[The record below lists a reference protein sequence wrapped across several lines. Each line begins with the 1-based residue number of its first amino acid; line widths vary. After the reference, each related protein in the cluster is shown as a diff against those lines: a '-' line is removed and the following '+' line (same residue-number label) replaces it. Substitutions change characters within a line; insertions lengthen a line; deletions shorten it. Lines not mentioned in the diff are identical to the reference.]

1 MCAST
6 LLWENLKLKGGA
18 SIVRHRLGPREPRKP
33 FIHFSLGKAGPF
45 TLEIHIHF
53 KSVKCKAHQI
63 MRCRIKPCF
72 KTAPKQFFEGVP
84 HEWLRSSIV
93 GLIPMGLLWDF
104 YWDSYGIS
112 MTFLWEFYNVSKG
125 FLCNFFGSSMIF
137 LNRILCIFCGISMQF
152 LFLSYGISMVMIFLW
167 DSCEISMGSLW
178 YF

>member
-93 GLIPMGLLWDF
+93 GLRWESVLCPTFSRVEMFKIILSVLLLKLFSLTWFHPFLVFLWDF
-104 YWDSYGIS
+104 YGIP
-112 MTFLWEFYNVSKG
+112 MG
-125 FLCNFFGSSMIF
+125 FLLG
-137 LNRILCIFCGISMQF
+137 
-152 LFLSYGISMVMIFLW
+152 FLW
-167 DSCEISMGSLW
+167 DFYDISMGIL
-178 YF
+178 